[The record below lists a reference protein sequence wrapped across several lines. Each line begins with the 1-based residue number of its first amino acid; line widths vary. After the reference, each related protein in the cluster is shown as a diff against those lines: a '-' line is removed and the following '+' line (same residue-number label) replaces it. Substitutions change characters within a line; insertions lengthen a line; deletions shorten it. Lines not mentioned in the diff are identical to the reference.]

1 MSCLSTAAETPAT
14 TEPALVVLL
23 GVAGA
28 GKSTIA
34 AQWRPSQVLSLDAYR
49 ELVSDDETDQD
60 ATADAVQVLHTVLA
74 ARLRR
79 GLTSVV
85 DATNVEATARRT
97 LLDLAAANG
106 MPAVAVVVDT
116 PLGLARA
123 RNATR
128 PGPRGRARWGRR
140 VPAAVVE
147 EQHRQLRESIPR
159 LREEGFADVVI
170 HGR

>member
-1 MSCLSTAAETPAT
+1 MTAAETSPMTA
-14 TEPALVVLL
+14 EPALVVLI

-34 AQWRPSQVLSLDAYR
+34 KRWRPSQVLSLDAYR
-49 ELVSDDETDQD
+49 ELVADDETDQD
-60 ATADAVQVLHTVLA
+60 ATADAVRVLHAVLA

-79 GLTSVV
+79 GLMTVV
-85 DATNVEATARRT
+85 DATNVEATARRP
-97 LLDLAAANG
+97 LLDLAAASG

-116 PLGLARA
+116 PLGLARN

-128 PGPRGRARWGRR
+128 PGPRQNARWGRR
-140 VPAAVVE
+140 VPVAVVE
-147 EQHRQLRESIPR
+147 KQYRQLRESIPY
-159 LREEGFADVVI
+159 LREEGFTDVVI